1 MSVFSEE
8 PVNVRT
14 NGTKRKKAL
23 LDSFGLAFIV
33 NLIRKGE
40 TKGMN
45 KPGVVLGKFEEVTG
59 IKPTDKQRATL
70 SNFTH
75 KLNQSFPRD
84 FGIRVGYG
92 SIGTEKALIFHW
104 VNRKDGK
111 KNKYEI
117 PKAEKLKYY
126 TWLDKYIPLYEKNQ
140 EAQETLDNEREKK
153 RPSKKVIEETQAVI
167 FGIELPEPPAVK
179 VEVIS
184 KA

>member
-8 PVNVRT
+8 PIEVKS
-14 NGTKRKKAL
+14 NGTRKRTAL
-23 LDSFGLAFIV
+23 LDSFGLAYIV

-45 KPGVVLGKFEEVTG
+45 KPGVTIDKFVEVTG
-59 IKPTDKQRATL
+59 IKPTPKQRETL

-84 FGIRVGYG
+84 FGVRVGYG
-92 SIGTEKALIFHW
+92 SIETEKALIFHF

-117 PKAEKLKYY
+117 PKAEVKRYY
-126 TWLDKYIPLYEKNQ
+126 TWLDEYIPLYEKNQ

-153 RPSKKVIEETQAVI
+153 RPSKKVIEEMQAVI

-179 VEVIS
+179 VEIIT

>member
-8 PVNVRT
+8 PKEVKS
-14 NGTKRKKAL
+14 NGTRKSKTIM
-23 LDSFGLAFIV
+23 DSFGLAYIV
-33 NLIRKGE
+33 NLIRKGQAS
-40 TKGMN
+40 GMQR
-45 KPGVVLGKFEEVTG
+45 PGMTLEKFVEVCK
-59 IKPTDKQRATL
+59 IKPTQKQRETL

-75 KLNQSFPRD
+75 KLNQTFPRN
-84 FGIRVGYG
+84 FGVRVGYG

-117 PKAEKLKYY
+117 PKAERLKYY
-126 TWLDKYIPLYEKNQ
+126 KWLDAYIPLYEKTH
-140 EAQETLDNEREKK
+140 EAQETLDNERDKK
-153 RPSKKVIEETQAVI
+153 RPSKKIIEEMQAVI

-184 KA
+184 KV